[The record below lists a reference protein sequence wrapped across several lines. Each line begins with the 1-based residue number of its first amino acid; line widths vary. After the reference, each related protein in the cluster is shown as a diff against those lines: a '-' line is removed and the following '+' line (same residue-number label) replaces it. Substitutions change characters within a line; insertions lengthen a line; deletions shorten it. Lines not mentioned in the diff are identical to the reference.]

1 MIRDAR
7 LTDRDKIC
15 LLADQVNRD
24 HHQHMP
30 NDFLKPGD
38 TEANWQHWLTFIE
51 GAETF
56 LLVAE
61 NKGSVAGFIACRI
74 IQSGKAP
81 FLVEKTKLQVSTIV
95 VSSEVQREGV
105 GRQLMLS
112 AIDKGKCLGASE
124 TTLEVMAYN
133 KDAQL
138 FYETLG
144 FSEFSRKMSL
154 SFD

>member
-7 LTDRDKIC
+7 LTDRDTIC

-24 HHQHMP
+24 HHQ
-30 NDFLKPGD
+30 
-38 TEANWQHWLTFIE
+38 Q
-51 GAETF
+51 
-56 LLVAE
+56 
-61 NKGSVAGFIACRI
+61 
-74 IQSGKAP
+74 
-81 FLVEKTKLQVSTIV
+81 LQVSTIV

-154 SFD
+154 SFP

>member
-1 MIRDAR
+1 MNIRDAK
-7 LTDRDKIC
+7 LSDRDVIC

-24 HHQHMP
+24 HHHNMP
-30 NDFLKPGD
+30 DDFLAPGD
-38 TEANWQHWLTFIE
+38 VEANWEHWLSFID
-51 GAETF
+51 GDETF

-61 NKGSVAGFIACRI
+61 MRGAVAGFIACRI

-112 AIDKGKCLGASE
+112 AIDKGKSMGARE
-124 TTLEVMAYN
+124 TTLEVMMYN

-144 FSEFSRKMSL
+144 FTEFSRKLSL
-154 SFD
+154 V

>member
-1 MIRDAR
+1 MIRDAQLYKAVRR
-7 LTDRDKIC
+7 LS
-15 LLADQVNRD
+15 
-24 HHQHMP
+24 
-30 NDFLKPGD
+30 
-38 TEANWQHWLTFIE
+38 W
-51 GAETF
+51 
-56 LLVAE
+56 
-61 NKGSVAGFIACRI
+61 
-74 IQSGKAP
+74 
-81 FLVEKTKLQVSTIV
+81 LQVSTIV

-144 FSEFSRKMSL
+144 FTEFSRKLSL
-154 SFD
+154 V